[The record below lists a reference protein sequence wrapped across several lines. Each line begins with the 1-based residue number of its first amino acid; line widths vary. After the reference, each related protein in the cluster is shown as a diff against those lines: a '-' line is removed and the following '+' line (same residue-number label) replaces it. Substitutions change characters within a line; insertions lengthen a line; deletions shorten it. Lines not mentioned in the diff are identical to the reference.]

1 MLTCTIRDDVGE
13 CLGIIVLK
21 PRRFSR
27 GRSGWQGRGQVE
39 VEGKRCQCQAQVVV
53 NVSAPV
59 STNDDCDV
67 DAILR
72 DSAQVDAML
81 EDMVRN
87 SAQAQREALDVIA
100 ALDAD
105 VDAALRQLRDS

>member
-1 MLTCTIRDDVGE
+1 VLTCTIRDDVGE

-27 GRSGWQGRGQVE
+27 GRSGWQGRGVIE

-59 STNDDCDV
+59 STNDDDV

-72 DSAQVDAML
+72 DSAD
-81 EDMVRN
+81 
-87 SAQAQREALDVIA
+87 AQREALDVIA
-100 ALDAD
+100 ALDVD

>member
-1 MLTCTIRDDVGE
+1 MLTCTIRDDVDE

-21 PRRFSR
+21 PGRFSR
-27 GRSGWQGRGQVE
+27 GRSGWQGRGVIE
-39 VEGKRCQCQAQVVV
+39 VEGKRCQCQAQAVV

-72 DSAQVDAML
+72 DSAD
-81 EDMVRN
+81 
-87 SAQAQREALDVIA
+87 AQREALDVIA

>member
-1 MLTCTIRDDVGE
+1 MLTATIRDDVGE

-27 GRSGWQGRGQVE
+27 GRAGWQGRGQVE
-39 VEGKRCQCQAQVVV
+39 VEGTRCQCQAQVVV

-72 DSAQVDAML
+72 DSAD
-81 EDMVRN
+81 
-87 SAQAQREALDVIA
+87 AQREALDVIA
-100 ALDAD
+100 ALDVD